1 MSLRMSDRMVA
12 DLDAVEVAARRQIE
26 AELERPSPDLKRKI
40 RALAAAAMSVDD
52 DCGVKAALVE
62 ARRQLIEDRVAC
74 ARNARRNAWGP
85 VWSSERLQTEENVV
99 LHPSGLEETEKDD
112 TLFMPYV

>member
-40 RALAAAAMSVDD
+40 RALAAAAMSNGQNDRHDD
-52 DCGVKAALVE
+52 WVYHW
-62 ARRQLIEDRVAC
+62 AC
-74 ARNARRNAWGP
+74 
-85 VWSSERLQTEENVV
+85 
-99 LHPSGLEETEKDD
+99 H
-112 TLFMPYV
+112 